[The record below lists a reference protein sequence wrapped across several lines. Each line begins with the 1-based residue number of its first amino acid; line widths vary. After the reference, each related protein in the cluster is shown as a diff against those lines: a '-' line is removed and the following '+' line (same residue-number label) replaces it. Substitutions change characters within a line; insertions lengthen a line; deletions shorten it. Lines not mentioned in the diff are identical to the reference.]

1 MEPVKE
7 VNTGLGSVEGSN
19 FQALAGSGPFPVRRS
34 DMSWPVIRS
43 LLSLHFNDN
52 IHRWDE
58 IAAAVRQDTVND
70 SVVKPC
76 LVEAVLD
83 TQQ

>member
-1 MEPVKE
+1 MLVWF
-7 VNTGLGSVEGSN
+7 SRR
-19 FQALAGSGPFPVRRS
+19 FQLPSSSWERPIPDVTY
-34 DMSWPVIRS
+34 MSWPVIRS

-52 IHRWDE
+52 IHRWDD
-58 IAAAVRQDTVND
+58 IAAAVTHGTVND